1 MQACQLC
8 IATTPFAAPTEDM
21 PLTAGETPICLLAQR
36 GKGCTIQDTQAVTQ
50 DNFCPGSYNQAGSSS
65 GSSSDLAGSSSGRE
79 TMADDDYGE
88 YNGVDGHAD
97 DDADDDVSNDDVHS
111 DNDSQSH
118 DNLHGEQQ

>member
-1 MQACQLC
+1 MQASQLC

-50 DNFCPGSYNQAGSSS
+50 DNFCPGSSNQAGR
-65 GSSSDLAGSSSGRE
+65 SSGRE

-88 YNGVDGHAD
+88 YNGVDGYAD
-97 DDADDDVSNDDVHS
+97 DDADDDVSNDNFYS
-111 DNDSQSH
+111 DNDSQSD